1 MNLKLIFKYIK
12 NIFLEKKKNYKR
24 DVNPHIYE
32 KYKNKTLVNLGSGR
46 FDYKYW
52 KCVDAYSSHYYPD
65 GFPDDYYNVNFNED
79 NFVLPFDNN
88 SVDIFYNSHCIEH
101 LPNKSIKT
109 LFKQIYDKLKHGSL
123 VRITCPNIDLAIEAL
138 KNFNKVF
145 FDIGN
150 RYPDLNI
157 FQLYFQEWQDPLHEN
172 FNNFE
177 LLKKFLKS
185 NLGESELDELFKVK
199 NIDKVNGHI
208 NWMNEDKVI
217 KFLIEAGFDQK
228 NIFVRHVSQSKSELF
243 LDNTV
248 FEKNYSNMSL
258 YIEATK

>member
-1 MNLKLIFKYIK
+1 MYQNIKRALRKILKITQSENDLVYSH
-12 NIFLEKKKNYKR
+12 LYK
-24 DVNPHIYE
+24 
-32 KYKNKTLVNLGSGR
+32 KYKDKLLVNLGSGK
-46 FDYKYW
+46 FNYPFW
-52 KCVDAYSSHYYPD
+52 KCVDAYSKHYYPN
-65 GFPDDYYNVNFNED
+65 GFPKNYYDVNFND
-79 NFVLPFDNN
+79 NSFELPFLDK

-101 LPNKSIKT
+101 LPNKSVKK
-109 LFKQIYDKLKHGSL
+109 LLNEAFKKLKNNGL
-123 VRITCPNIDLAIEAL
+123 IRITCPNIDLAIEAL
-138 KNFNKVF
+138 KNNNRFF
-145 FDIGN
+145 FDISN
-150 RYPDLNI
+150 KHKELDIYE
-157 FQLYFQEWQDPLHEN
+157 LYFQEWQDPLHEN

-185 NLGESELDELFKVK
+185 DLGESELDELFKFK

-217 KFLIEAGFDQK
+217 KFLIEAGFDKK

-258 YIEATK
+258 YIEAIK